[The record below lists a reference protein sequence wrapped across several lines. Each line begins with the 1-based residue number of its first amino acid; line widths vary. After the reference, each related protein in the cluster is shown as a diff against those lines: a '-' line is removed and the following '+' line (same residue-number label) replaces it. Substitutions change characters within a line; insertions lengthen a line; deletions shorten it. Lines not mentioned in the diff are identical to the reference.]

1 MKKKLMA
8 CAAFLLPTL
17 ALTGCGSQFGDKMVR
32 AGMNTLMG
40 MGTVFVVLIFIAFLI
55 SRFKYISQ
63 LENWFR
69 NRKTK
74 NEQAVTETVAEE
86 PAADEE
92 EIDETDDLALVAVI
106 TAALAASLETSPDKL
121 IVRSNSKKK
130 YEPLVGG
137 QVIMKNYIVTVN
149 GVSYEVSVEEVGE
162 GSGSSACSRSQ

>member
-32 AGMNTLMG
+32 PGMNTLMG
-40 MGTVFVVLIFIAFLI
+40 MGTVFVVLIFIA

-121 IVRSNSKKK
+121 IVRS
-130 YEPLVGG
+130 
-137 QVIMKNYIVTVN
+137 IRRKNTN
-149 GVSYEVSVEEVGE
+149 
-162 GSGSSACSRSQ
+162 RW

>member
-8 CAAFLLPTL
+8 CEALLLPTL

-69 NRKTK
+69 NHVIACFNPRNLFGRNCIYNISALFHKAHI
-74 NEQAVTETVAEE
+74 AVT
-86 PAADEE
+86 
-92 EIDETDDLALVAVI
+92 
-106 TAALAASLETSPDKL
+106 
-121 IVRSNSKKK
+121 VR
-130 YEPLVGG
+130 L
-137 QVIMKNYIVTVN
+137 
-149 GVSYEVSVEEVGE
+149 
-162 GSGSSACSRSQ
+162 

>member
-8 CAAFLLPTL
+8 CEALLLPTL

-74 NEQAVTETVAEE
+74 NEQAVTEE

-121 IVRSNSKKK
+121 IVRSIRRKSTN
-130 YEPLVGG
+130 
-137 QVIMKNYIVTVN
+137 
-149 GVSYEVSVEEVGE
+149 
-162 GSGSSACSRSQ
+162 RW

>member
-1 MKKKLMA
+1 MH
-8 CAAFLLPTL
+8 F
-17 ALTGCGSQFGDKMVR
+17 
-32 AGMNTLMG
+32 
-40 MGTVFVVLIFIAFLI
+40 

-121 IVRSNSKKK
+121 IVRS
-130 YEPLVGG
+130 
-137 QVIMKNYIVTVN
+137 IRRKNTN
-149 GVSYEVSVEEVGE
+149 
-162 GSGSSACSRSQ
+162 RW

>member
-8 CAAFLLPTL
+8 CVALLLPAL

-55 SRFKYISQ
+55 SRFKYISR
-63 LENWFR
+63 LEDWFR
-69 NRKTK
+69 KRKAK
-74 NEQAVTETVAEE
+74 NEPTVTETVAEE
-86 PAADEE
+86 PAADE

-121 IVRSNSKKK
+121 VVRS
-130 YEPLVGG
+130 
-137 QVIMKNYIVTVN
+137 IRRKNTN
-149 GVSYEVSVEEVGE
+149 
-162 GSGSSACSRSQ
+162 RW